1 MPLRPRATASA
12 PASAML
18 AGPLSLTG
26 IEGKERRI
34 EGPVVVNSQP
44 TTPLIEAY
52 FARREELKRFFA
64 ARFGSAEQAEDLVQ
78 DLYLKV
84 ASLDPNQVVDNPGG
98 YLYRLAMNQMLD
110 HVRQHARSSLRDGA
124 WRRTYTQALGGEDI
138 ADEPAI
144 EDAIT
149 AKRRL
154 ADLISGVDALP
165 EKTRNVFRLHKFE
178 GLTHAQTA
186 ARLGMSQRM
195 VEKHV
200 RAALKILLFRIGR
213 P

>member
-1 MPLRPRATASA
+1 VS
-12 PASAML
+12 
-18 AGPLSLTG
+18 
-26 IEGKERRI
+26 
-34 EGPVVVNSQP
+34 SQP

-52 FARREELKRFFA
+52 FVRREELKRFFA

-84 ASLDPNQVVDNPGG
+84 ASLDPGQVVDNPGG
-98 YLYRLAMNQMLD
+98 YLYRLAMNLMLD
-110 HVRQHARSSLRDGA
+110 HVRQQARNGLRDGA
-124 WRRTYTQALGGEDI
+124 WRQAHTHALGGEDI
-138 ADEPAI
+138 ADEPPI
-144 EDAIT
+144 EDAIS

-154 ADLISGVDALP
+154 ADMVAGVDALP
-165 EKTRNVFRLHKFE
+165 EKTRKVFRLHKFE

-200 RAALKILLFRIGR
+200 RAALKTLLLRIGR
-213 P
+213 S

>member
-1 MPLRPRATASA
+1 MNR
-12 PASAML
+12 
-18 AGPLSLTG
+18 
-26 IEGKERRI
+26 
-34 EGPVVVNSQP
+34 QP

-52 FARREELKRFFA
+52 FVRREELKRFFA

-84 ASLDPNQVVDNPGG
+84 ASLDPAQTVDNPGG
-98 YLYRLAMNQMLD
+98 YLYRLAMNLMLD
-110 HVRQHARSSLRDGA
+110 HVRQQSRNGLRDGA
-124 WRRTYTQALGGEDI
+124 WRQAHTRVMAGEDI
-138 ADEPAI
+138 ADEPQM

-154 ADLISGVDALP
+154 AALVTAVDALP
-165 EKTRNVFRLHKFE
+165 EKTRKVFRLHKFE

-200 RAALKILLFRIGR
+200 RAALKTLLSKLGR